1 MYIKLIHYSCWISSS
16 VYLHTLQVCTI
27 THTFSRAIMTPKQY
41 DSSLAMKCVDTL
53 WLHTV
58 NTNVAWLWVLGN
70 IKVICS
76 WMTGPCIE
84 KVLWCNTRQCALPM
98 GTHPDNPSPF
108 VQGSIPIDLNDIG
121 VVQWAEIVWFLP
133 ASLMQDKEDC
143 KSIPLMFLPVFSPH
157 LHLFNLGYSTMVS
170 ITSSGL
176 KQKKKKSPARLKDDT
191 SIAAELIRITCHR
204 ALTVHCGLIWR

>member
-1 MYIKLIHYSCWISSS
+1 
-16 VYLHTLQVCTI
+16 
-27 THTFSRAIMTPKQY
+27 MTPKQY

-176 KQKKKKSPARLKDDT
+176 KQKKKKKESRTSQRWHFNSCWADKNNVPPSINSALWTHLKIMLCVCGCDSTRQKREKWFKVMMSCLRL
-191 SIAAELIRITCHR
+191 L
-204 ALTVHCGLIWR
+204 